1 MHHQQ
6 PMGKGKQVQ
15 FGGLPQRPKT
25 AATTTVADEKR
36 IKDKIKYLDDV
47 LDRIDDEVLKTA
59 DKIDI
64 DLFRG

>member
-1 MHHQQ
+1 M
-6 PMGKGKQVQ
+6 
-15 FGGLPQRPKT
+15 PQRPKT